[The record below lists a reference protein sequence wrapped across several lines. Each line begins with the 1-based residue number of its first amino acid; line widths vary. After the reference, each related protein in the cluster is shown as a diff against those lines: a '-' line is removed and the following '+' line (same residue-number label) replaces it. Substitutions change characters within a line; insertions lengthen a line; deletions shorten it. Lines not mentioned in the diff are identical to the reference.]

1 LLMNRA
7 ARWES
12 RRSAVTEL
20 SLLRTTLL
28 RRATRTHAARKEQ
41 KCPRPRPRRAWK
53 APRQRRTGVRDF
65 SDRRIDSAL
74 WAPDTPVRQKV
85 AGFPHFGIEQLPQG
99 SSDSSTRLFL
109 DE

>member
-1 LLMNRA
+1 VATIL
-7 ARWES
+7 
-12 RRSAVTEL
+12 AV
-20 SLLRTTLL
+20 
-28 RRATRTHAARKEQ
+28 
-41 KCPRPRPRRAWK
+41 PRL
-53 APRQRRTGVRDF
+53 APAEISPIGDF

-85 AGFPHFGIEQLPQG
+85 AGFPHFCIEQLPQG